1 MPRTNVLLCA
11 LALTIGCDEGSDTAE
26 DTEEPTGHTTEAHLT
41 AAPDLA
47 DLTDDGGCSDVIL
60 TRYAADG
67 GLSLVLSLHDG
78 LAADAVATGAQQS
91 AAVDLSAE
99 GSLVLRA
106 GSSVTWLECTDTFDD
121 SQVIETE
128 WTAVSGSV
136 ALTVAPQEG
145 SDMPALGTVTIT
157 DAVLSADGAEDV
169 AISSMSW
176 SAGVGWVAG
185 G

>member
-1 MPRTNVLLCA
+1 MPRTSLLCA
-11 LALTIGCDEGSDTAE
+11 LALTIGCSEDGSDTAE
-26 DTEEPTGHTTEAHLT
+26 EATGHTTEEHLT
-41 AAPDLA
+41 AAPDLTA
-47 DLTDDGGCSDVIL
+47 LTDDGGCSDVIL

-91 AAVDLSAE
+91 ATVDLSAE

-121 SQVIETE
+121 SQIIETE